1 LFFLFLYIFLLP
13 FSCYLFSYCSLAVA
27 VLLVMRLV
35 VAEGLAGE
43 RKKEKKVVEKKR
55 SWEKDVF
62 LLNLDP
68 ISSPFRL

>member
-13 FSCYLFSYCSLAVA
+13 FSCYLFSCCSLAVV

-55 SWEKDVF
+55 SWEKGCFFVEF
-62 LLNLDP
+62 GPNPLPL
-68 ISSPFRL
+68 

>member
-1 LFFLFLYIFLLP
+1 
-13 FSCYLFSYCSLAVA
+13 
-27 VLLVMRLV
+27 VMRLV

-62 LLNLDP
+62 LLNLYP